1 MSSKVTI
8 GTCIWCLKTKA
19 VKLNTQ
25 TLVKGRR
32 EGVCLEC
39 ASMTKEGRERLRRE
53 TLDGRKRRTSA
64 EKFRQEYPR

>member
-19 VKLNTQ
+19 VKLNPR

-32 EGVCLEC
+32 EGVCLDC
-39 ASMTKEGRERLRRE
+39 SKMTKAQQEQQRRE
-53 TLDGRKRRTSA
+53 TLTGRKRRTSA
-64 EKFRQEYPR
+64 EKFRQEYPQ